1 MKRDPRV
8 DPRPGD
14 VLIYG
19 PQWQRERLDVI
30 RLYRE
35 DVEYKVG
42 SDLTYCNIVQWRDWM
57 RNAEVIHVA
66 D

>member
-30 RLYRE
+30 RLHRE

-42 SDLTYCNIVQWRDWM
+42 GGLTYCNIVQWRDWM
-57 RNAEVIHVA
+57 RDSEVIHAA